1 MNSKLETLNLSSA
14 QLEALKNGGRLEM
27 WDGIPM
33 VIEPP
38 PKSIPSR
45 KSKRGGIEFY
55 QFPKAVVD
63 ALIQMNYGPAWAL
76 AATIYK
82 GWYEDYKKR
91 NPVLVTSAILAKY
104 GLTRHQK
111 SRALK
116 ILEDS
121 GQYIV
126 ERSANRNPLVMMK
139 WKLVKEPM
147 TK

>member
-1 MNSKLETLNLSSA
+1 MSGILNPKDFRLSPEDIATMKKSA
-14 QLEALKNGGRLEM
+14 AKSSPA
-27 WDGIPM
+27 DK
-33 VIEPP
+33 
-38 PKSIPSR
+38 PKR
-45 KSKRGGIEFY
+45 EIEFY
-55 QFPKAVVD
+55 PFPGDVVD
-63 ALIQMNYGPAWAL
+63 ALIRANYAPAWTLVAV
-76 AATIYK
+76 IYK
-82 GWYEDYKKR
+82 TWYRDYKKV

-126 ERSANRNPLVMMK
+126 DRSGNRNPLVMMK

-147 TK
+147 SGNTK